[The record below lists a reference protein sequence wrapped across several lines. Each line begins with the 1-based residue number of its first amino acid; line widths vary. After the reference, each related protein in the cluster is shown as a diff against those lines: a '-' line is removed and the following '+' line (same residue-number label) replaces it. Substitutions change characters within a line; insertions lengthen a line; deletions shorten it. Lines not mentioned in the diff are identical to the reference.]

1 VANPL
6 VDEFKYRYQDD
17 LNDFNSALFGYLEMV
32 ERTRSSHCCE
42 GCTQLTLSSIE
53 DFVRTLGFLG
63 TWEELMERKMSM
75 KYLVSEFK
83 RFRVPKAP
91 GCYCFGVIEDHGS
104 LFDLLNLGTWGK
116 FYAWGRDVE

>member
-1 VANPL
+1 MANPL
-6 VDEFKYRYQDD
+6 VEEFKYRYQDD
-17 LNDFNSALFGYLEMV
+17 MNDFNSALFDYLEMV

-83 RFRVPKAP
+83 RFRVLKAL